1 MMDNFEKHIRENK
14 QAFDV
19 HKVDKDKLWHG
30 IASQLMEKPKP
41 KVIPLWKSRKLW
53 VAASIVLLMGLSLM
67 TFFILNTSNQ
77 NRDAYANEELLEID
91 MHYQHLVHQQV
102 QLVKNH
108 PKLSDEDKEEF
119 LSFMD
124 ELDEEYQQLRMEM
137 QNNLGNERVLQ
148 AIVENYKK
156 RIELIENLLKQINAS
171 KKEMDY
177 EGYVL

>member
-19 HKVDKDKLWHG
+19 HKVDKDKLWQG
-30 IASQLMEKPKP
+30 ITSKLDDKPEP
-41 KVIPLWKSRKLW
+41 KVIPLWKSKKLR
-53 VAASIVLLMGLSLM
+53 VAASIVLLMGLSFM
-67 TFFILNTSNQ
+67 AFFALNTSNQ
-77 NRDAYANEELLEID
+77 NMDAYANEELLEID

-102 QLVKNH
+102 ELVKNH
-108 PKLSDEDKEEF
+108 PKLSDDDKEEF

-124 ELDEEYQQLRMEM
+124 ELDEEYQQLRVEM
-137 QNNLGNERVLQ
+137 RNNLDNERVLE

-177 EGYVL
+177 EGYIL

>member
-1 MMDNFEKHIRENK
+1 MMDNFEKHIKENK

-19 HKVDKDKLWHG
+19 HKVDKDKLWQG
-30 IASQLMEKPKP
+30 IASQLDEKPEP
-41 KVIPLWKSRKLW
+41 KVIPLWRSRKLR
-53 VAASIVLLMGLSLM
+53 VAASIVLLLGLSVM
-67 TFFILNTSNQ
+67 TFFTMNAPTQ
-77 NRDAYANEELLEID
+77 NMDAYANEELLEID
-91 MHYQHLVHQQV
+91 MHYQHLVYQQV

-108 PKLSDEDKEEF
+108 PRLSNEDKEEF

-124 ELDEEYQQLRMEM
+124 ELDEEYQQLKLEM
-137 QNNLGNERVLQ
+137 RNNLDNERVLQ

>member
-14 QAFDV
+14 QAFDT
-19 HKVDKDKLWHG
+19 HKVDKDKLWQG
-30 IASQLMEKPKP
+30 IASQLDEKPKP

-67 TFFILNTSNQ
+67 TFFTMDTSNQ

-102 QLVKNH
+102 QLVKDH

-137 QNNLGNERVLQ
+137 RDNLGNERVLQ